1 MEDVQAV
8 EAVAE
13 AVVTE
18 AEAANRCAFCPHMAD
33 VAPPPPQ
40 PDLATAARMHF
51 RCGHSIHTHCILYK
65 LYTDD
70 ISAMRFSCPTCNE
83 RVIHD
88 EGYQWLRNFRRH
100 REGVPPNLENLW
112 KTNEVFREDVKGLY
126 KIQKEFASVDKQYG
140 KCLTELKKEWKN
152 TIDPY
157 KNILKAEKE
166 KIMNKFKELPFRSK
180 RNYLSGKMSL
190 NTDRVCRTYD
200 IHKYELA
207 SLAHIPGAPNI
218 QRTHWFRRYRTS
230 TYYLFGRITF

>member
-8 EAVAE
+8 E
-13 AVVTE
+13 VV
-18 AEAANRCAFCPHMAD
+18 AEAANRCAFCPHIAD

-100 REGVPPNLENLW
+100 RDGVPPNLENLW

-180 RNYLSGKMSL
+180 RNYLSGKISL

-200 IHKYELA
+200 LHKYEL
-207 SLAHIPGAPNI
+207 STLAHIPGAPKI